1 MTRYHDEEITHN
13 IKPHASCADNQMD
26 LNKDYY
32 AILGII
38 PSADKETIKAVYRL
52 LSKKYH
58 PDTTKEDSDEISV
71 TGHLGVS
78 LLE

>member
-1 MTRYHDEEITHN
+1 
-13 IKPHASCADNQMD
+13 MD

-38 PSADKETIKAVYRL
+38 PLADKETIEAAYRL

-58 PDTTKEDSDEISV
+58 PNNLKEDSDIIRDITEAYSV
-71 TGHLGVS
+71 LSDSSKRKKYDFERTPNKIIW
-78 LLE
+78 